1 MHNIRVMLFGIA
13 IILASGFL
21 LLGQLTTGAAYSL
34 GDSSMTLGV
43 VLGFVIVSVGL
54 VAGFGDE

>member
-1 MHNIRVMLFGIA
+1 MHSIRMMLFGIA
-13 IILASGFL
+13 IALASGFL
-21 LLGQLTTGAAYSL
+21 LLGQLTTGVTYSL

-43 VLGFVIVSVGL
+43 VLGLVIVPVGL